1 MPDDHRQLAEAYLAM
16 LNQHDPD
23 AVDRFV
29 AVDYINHNPFV
40 PDGREANRAFW
51 AGFFAAFPDLQATM
65 EDLVVA
71 GDRVVGRFVYRG
83 THTGPFFGIAPTGRP
98 IQMRS
103 IDIWRVG
110 EGEFVEHWDELNMLE
125 LMQQLG
131 VIPPLDLGAQG
142 QSS

>member
-71 GDRVVGRFVYRG
+71 RK
-83 THTGPFFGIAPTGRP
+83 AASQARP
-98 IQMRS
+98 STCAWSRP
-103 IDIWRVG
+103 R
-110 EGEFVEHWDELNMLE
+110 
-125 LMQQLG
+125 
-131 VIPPLDLGAQG
+131 
-142 QSS
+142 